1 MPPIDPV
8 GVSEGGK
15 TVTVPGSDSVALFE
29 AVTTTVSGEPLES
42 SELFGE
48 LDGAGGVEVVND
60 GDPEP
65 GSLEA
70 VMMTVPGSA
79 SVATSEL
86 GDGGQEAVTMTVG
99 VSGSLLVV
107 LDDAVL
113 GVGAWLEEETHGGLE
128 GQTVMVTGGFL
139 VLVCGEEVLV

>member
-1 MPPIDPV
+1 M
-8 GVSEGGK
+8 
-15 TVTVPGSDSVALFE
+15 ALFE

-42 SELFGE
+42 SELLGE
-48 LDGAGGVEVVND
+48 LDGAGVVEVVND

-86 GDGGQEAVTMTVG
+86 GDGARRR
-99 VSGSLLVV
+99 
-107 LDDAVL
+107 
-113 GVGAWLEEETHGGLE
+113 
-128 GQTVMVTGGFL
+128 
-139 VLVCGEEVLV
+139 

>member
-1 MPPIDPV
+1 
-8 GVSEGGK
+8 
-15 TVTVPGSDSVALFE
+15 
-29 AVTTTVSGEPLES
+29 
-42 SELFGE
+42 
-48 LDGAGGVEVVND
+48 
-60 GDPEP
+60 
-65 GSLEA
+65 
-70 VMMTVPGSA
+70 
-79 SVATSEL
+79 
-86 GDGGQEAVTMTVG
+86 MTVG